1 MIRQI
6 MLLGV
11 LAVAGAGCATTQ
23 NQTMTTQLQ
32 MRVGELERELSA
44 RDGEI
49 SQLRDEVKGLSYEV
63 DRMKTQPR
71 SSRSSSSDYSL
82 SSSRAT
88 GADGEIIRVGV
99 SVEKVQSALKKAGYY
114 EGNVDGKL
122 GSGTKAGISRFQA
135 DHNLKSDGIV
145 GAKTW
150 DELKTYLE

>member
-1 MIRQI
+1 

-11 LAVAGAGCATTQ
+11 LAVVSAGCATTQ

-32 MRVGELERELSA
+32 MRVGELERELGA

-71 SSRSSSSDYSL
+71 KSSSGEYSSS

-88 GADGEIIRVGV
+88 GADGEIIRVAV
-99 SVEKVQSALKKAGYY
+99 SVEKVQNALKKAGYY